1 MADPLTLWR
10 RFLARPN
17 DDRFKTFGIA
27 VLVAFTCAVVVSV
40 ASVALKP
47 LQDAHLEAERAA
59 KMEAMLNT
67 LPEMRGLMQ
76 EAGITELETR
86 LVNLSDGSFVPNLD
100 TADFDAIAAA
110 DHPATSIEIP
120 SEADVAGLKR
130 REHHSLVHLLESDGE
145 LKLLVLPMRAAGYQS
160 TITAMLAL
168 QPDLRTIAA
177 LTITGQ
183 GETPGL
189 GARIAEPDWAALW
202 PGKQIADDDGKIVID
217 IVRGQATGP
226 YEIDGIAGATRSS
239 NAVGVMLDF
248 WLGDLGFGPFLDR
261 LEVEGL

>member
-27 VLVAFTCAVVVSV
+27 VLVAFTCAMVVSV
-40 ASVALKP
+40 TSVALKP
-47 LQDAHLEAERAA
+47 LQDAHLAAERAA

-76 EAGITELETR
+76 EAGITALETR
-86 LVNLSDGSFVPNLD
+86 VVNLSDGSFALD
-100 TADFDAIAAA
+100 IDASSFDAITAA
-110 DHPATSIEIP
+110 DHPDTSIEIP
-120 SEADVAGLKR
+120 SDADVAGLKR
-130 REHHSLVHLLESDGE
+130 RENHAAVYLLQRDGE

-177 LTITGQ
+177 LTITGH

-189 GARIAEPDWAALW
+189 GAKIAEPEWAALW
-202 PGKQIADDDGKIVID
+202 PGKQVADDEGKIVIGV
-217 IVRGQATGP
+217 VRGQAVGP
-226 YEIDGIAGATRSS
+226 YEVDGISGATRSS
-239 NAVGVMLDF
+239 NAVGSMLDF

-261 LEVEGL
+261 LEHEGL